1 MTDKIHWKT
10 KIREIQIKL
19 LELAQVLDEGD
30 YWMDYQEDEEME
42 IRLNDWV
49 GQEDDLIE
57 NGDIEAPLVL
67 REICRT
73 CGNDPKSCDYCI

>member
-1 MTDKIHWKT
+1 MNWKA

-30 YWMDYQEDEEME
+30 YWMDYQDEDEME

-49 GQEDDLIE
+49 GQEDGLVE
-57 NGDIEAPLVL
+57 NGDIEAPLVM
-67 REICRT
+67 REICTT
-73 CGNDPKSCDYCI
+73 CGNDPRVCDYCI